1 MKIKSLQD
9 VEETI
14 KCVAQIDA
22 EIRAIDNT
30 ATVAVN
36 KANEEAA
43 RMSAPLAAE
52 REKLL
57 AALKDYSDANRSKIY
72 EDGKKSGGFRGHG
85 RPAHQGRLPKLREGQ
100 KRAGQGRLEKF
111 RCRPAKEIPC
121 QPCSRRGNILLQSR
135 RKDNSR
141 SRRVTKTM
149 AGVFWMSAP
158 AGKGAN
164 QK

>member
-72 EDGKKSGGFRGHG
+72 EDGKKSRKFINGTIGYHQNPDKVEVSEDTADLLIKAGFQNCVKVKKE
-85 RPAHQGRLPKLREGQ
+85 PVKAALKNFDAAQQ
-100 KRAGQGRLEKF
+100 KKF
-111 RCRPAKEIPC
+111 HVSLVPGEETFYCKAAERTIPE
-121 QPCSRRGNILLQSR
+121 
-135 RKDNSR
+135 
-141 SRRVTKTM
+141 
-149 AGVFWMSAP
+149 AA
-158 AGKGAN
+158 A
-164 QK
+164 